1 MNLDIND
8 DVFVYLIRND
18 TTSSIS
24 KESDVMIY
32 EVYKVKT
39 EDTPI
44 INHYGNWFQ
53 DTETLQSPVKDKYE
67 RRQNLQACQYKIK
80 LCSAESIRNIL
91 LGCSLRCDSKA
102 QYASY
107 WHNNRPRG
115 LCYTQGRNLC

>member
-8 DVFVYLIRND
+8 DVFVYLITND
-18 TTSSIS
+18 TTSYVS
-24 KESDVMIY
+24 KASDVMIY

-67 RRQNLQACQYKIK
+67 RRQNLQACKYNQINVYSRHK
-80 LCSAESIRNIL
+80 LEIF
-91 LGCSLRCDSKA
+91 
-102 QYASY
+102 Y
-107 WHNNRPRG
+107 
-115 LCYTQGRNLC
+115 